1 MLFRRIPWFLLCFAG
16 LMVWAVS
23 CRKNDASLHLANAKV
38 AIFQKKPEEALR
50 EYRLALE
57 VLDKDGS
64 PQSAVYRARAL
75 RGAADTYYLELRD
88 FRRAVQVYRELIQQC
103 PEAPETLEGRIHL
116 ADVLEREFH
125 DLRGAIAELTAALA
139 RNPPQ
144 SAEVSFRVAELYFE
158 LADYQ
163 QCEIEAAKV
172 VDKFETSAYV
182 DDALFL
188 RGQAL
193 AMMDGRRND
202 AQRVYQYLIERFP
215 DSELTPHAMF
225 ELGKLRADA
234 GDKEKAIEIWVQ
246 AIKRHPQPGVVQSV
260 IARVRKQLI
269 ATTPSQIGNAAK
281 AFDRDVRQPVAAAP
295 KRMAKTSVE
304 AVGGSADEAAREAK
318 MTVEPGSQRT
328 KEGSHGKPDG
338 AVAAPPEAAA
348 EKPSGEAVP
357 AASAE

>member
-1 MLFRRIPWFLLCFAG
+1 MVTRRAPWLLICAA
-16 LMVWAVS
+16 LLVWVAS
-23 CRKNDASLHLANAKV
+23 CRKSDVSQHLAAAKMAV
-38 AIFQKKPEEALR
+38 FEKKPEEALR
-50 EYRLALE
+50 EYRLAIE
-57 VLDKDGS
+57 ALDKDTS
-64 PQSAVYRARAL
+64 PQSVVYRARAL

-116 ADVLEREFH
+116 ADVLEREFR

-144 SAEVSFRVAELYFE
+144 SAEISFRVAELYFE

-163 QCEIEAAKV
+163 QCELEAAKMA
-172 VDKFETSAYV
+172 DKFETSAYV

-193 AMMDGRRND
+193 AMVDERKAD

-215 DSELTPHAMF
+215 ESELTPHAMF

-234 GDKEKAIEIWVQ
+234 GDEEKAIEIWVE
-246 AIKRHPQPGVVQSV
+246 AIKRHPQPSVVQSV

-281 AFDRDVRQPVAAAP
+281 AFDRDVPQPPVAQASPA
-295 KRMAKTSVE
+295 KKMAKTSVE
-304 AVGGSADEAAREAK
+304 AVGGSADEAAREAV
-318 MTVEPGSQRT
+318 MNAEPSHAPAEEGAPT
-328 KEGSHGKPDG
+328 KHAPAKP
-338 AVAAPPEAAA
+338 AAAAAPQPTEL
-348 EKPSGEAVP
+348 
-357 AASAE
+357 